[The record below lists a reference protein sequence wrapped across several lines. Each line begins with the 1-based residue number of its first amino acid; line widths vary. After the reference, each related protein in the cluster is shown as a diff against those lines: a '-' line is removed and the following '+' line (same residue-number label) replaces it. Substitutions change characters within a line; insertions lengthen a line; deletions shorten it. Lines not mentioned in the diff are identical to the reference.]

1 MRHTTILKYTT
12 IFFVFTTFIF
22 RAHAQEARW
31 GITSSLGVSDFTI
44 PYAENIGHTLKPSYG
59 LGVVSDFNVINHHLS
74 ARFGIR
80 YARKGGQKDLQS
92 WDGFRDVV
100 VGKRTFRVSYI
111 ELPLAL
117 SVDFGKKNG
126 FILTGGVY
134 YGYAISGN
142 MELQNRGGPE
152 TSQSIAFKDSFDP
165 GENNF
170 QMKGSDFGY
179 IAMIGYKLDKVI
191 IDFGVNASI
200 STVRPDNHPV
210 DKYEWRHTVLK
221 MNVSYFFN

>member
-1 MRHTTILKYTT
+1 MGMPFQATWN
-12 IFFVFTTFIF
+12 F
-22 RAHAQEARW
+22 R
-31 GITSSLGVSDFTI
+31 T
-44 PYAENIGHTLKPSYG
+44 
-59 LGVVSDFNVINHHLS
+59 
-74 ARFGIR
+74 
-80 YARKGGQKDLQS
+80 
-92 WDGFRDVV
+92 
-100 VGKRTFRVSYI
+100 
-111 ELPLAL
+111 
-117 SVDFGKKNG
+117 
-126 FILTGGVY
+126 
-134 YGYAISGN
+134 
-142 MELQNRGGPE
+142 RGGPE